1 MGVLA
6 PIATL
11 AGAAYFAS
19 RGPCFI
25 AGPRRQ
31 AATIAAGS
39 VAALGAAP
47 AFADQIGDAAKKLAD
62 ASYPFAKEVDWK
74 NGIYLQAPGK
84 FQPLEAIKAIDKMI
98 VMGSQADPKLLK
110 AAADAHHKAI
120 GSVTGA
126 NGVTSKADWEAVNA
140 ALGRVIASVPEATVM
155 DVYNAVS
162 QITDPGVPAYLQS
175 KDVVKQNQVTSAAPA
190 TTAPTGDSIG
200 VAAAKLSAESYPF
213 LKSVD
218 WLSPIYLKPLPG
230 ASADKA
236 LKAVDKAIVMGSAM
250 DGQLLKQAAA
260 AHHKAIGSIDATG
273 VTSAADYEAVNAAL
287 GRVVAS
293 VPKSKVMDVF
303 NAFSGVVGPNIPN
316 KLFSMADPLAAS
328 AAAKAFYEFKDVV
341 QAAQR

>member
-1 MGVLA
+1 MG
-6 PIATL
+6 
-11 AGAAYFAS
+11 
-19 RGPCFI
+19 
-25 AGPRRQ
+25 
-31 AATIAAGS
+31 
-39 VAALGAAP
+39 LGAAP
-47 AFADQIGDAAKKLAD
+47 AFADQIGDAAKKMGD

-126 NGVTSKADWEAVNA
+126 NDVTSKADWEAVNA
-140 ALGRVIASVPEATVM
+140 ALGRVIASVPEA
-155 DVYNAVS
+155 
-162 QITDPGVPAYLQS
+162 AYAAFLQF

-316 KLFSMADPLAAS
+316 KMFSMADPLAAS